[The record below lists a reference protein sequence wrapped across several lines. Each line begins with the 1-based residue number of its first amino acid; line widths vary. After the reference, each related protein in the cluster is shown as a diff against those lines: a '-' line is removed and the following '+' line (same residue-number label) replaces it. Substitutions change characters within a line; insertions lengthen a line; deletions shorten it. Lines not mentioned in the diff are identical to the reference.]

1 MATCKGTVLV
11 LALLAHAA
19 LALGGGAQNL
29 RTSLHLSRSMSTNN
43 STQKPLGE
51 KPAMVANLTQ
61 SMNSPEPV
69 TKMVPSKESKC
80 CSAYTKEC
88 MACKNDMTLEEF
100 CSRLPGKFGCG
111 GEEKKVEKVVSEATA
126 SPLSVQPTERVNTV
140 QSEGRLYVAN
150 VNDTVVDTMEDTS
163 CCHSEHIRLA
173 CCPVVGE
180 GSPALQ
186 GLMSA
191 YKASK
196 ARADAL
202 KKRYDSANGETKQL
216 EKMVIDQRQREED
229 EIAKKAEEKEKYS
242 KGLDI
247 KIPSTLRSNHVHDF
261 SVEELAK

>member
-1 MATCKGTVLV
+1 M

-29 RTSLHLSRSMSTNN
+29 RTSQHLSRSMSTNN
-43 STQKPLGE
+43 STKLKLGE
-51 KPAMVANLTQ
+51 KPAIVANLTQ

>member
-1 MATCKGTVLV
+1 M

-43 STQKPLGE
+43 STKLKLGE

-111 GEEKKVEKVVSEATA
+111 GEEKKVEK
-126 SPLSVQPTERVNTV
+126 
-140 QSEGRLYVAN
+140 
-150 VNDTVVDTMEDTS
+150 
-163 CCHSEHIRLA
+163 
-173 CCPVVGE
+173 
-180 GSPALQ
+180 
-186 GLMSA
+186 
-191 YKASK
+191 
-196 ARADAL
+196 
-202 KKRYDSANGETKQL
+202 
-216 EKMVIDQRQREED
+216 
-229 EIAKKAEEKEKYS
+229 
-242 KGLDI
+242 
-247 KIPSTLRSNHVHDF
+247 
-261 SVEELAK
+261 

>member
-1 MATCKGTVLV
+1 MTNHIGTVLV

-43 STQKPLGE
+43 STKTLGE
-51 KPAMVANLTQ
+51 KPAIVANLTQ
-61 SMNSPEPV
+61 TMNSPEPV
-69 TKMVPSKESKC
+69 RKGAMSKERKC

-111 GEEKKVEKVVSEATA
+111 GEEKKVEKVVSEAVA

-140 QSEGRLYVAN
+140 KSEGRLYVAN

-191 YKASK
+191 YKSSK

-202 KKRYDSANGETKQL
+202 QKRFDSANQETKQL
-216 EKMVIDQRQREED
+216 EKMVIGQRQREED
-229 EIAKKAEEKEKYS
+229 EIAKKEEEKEKYS
-242 KGLDI
+242 KGLDS
-247 KIPSTLRSNHVHDF
+247 KIPSTLRSNHGHGF